1 MLAFSTRGWDRFF
14 AEWVMP
20 TVQLL
25 IPAVLALLILLAL
38 AGLITRWLVAT
49 KAQAWPPVLCWIW
62 GVAGALAITAAA
74 AFFSMFPMFE
84 PFGPGLWLSWAG
96 GVLCAAGGLLI
107 AHAAGC
113 LRWTSLPAGHQVMP
127 VPSAVFC
134 ALAWAALFSCFYSWG
149 SRHRLVVAEI
159 SLAMLGVVAI
169 GLSLGQNLRLQVI
182 VRNAHGTTDVAA
194 SEYVMA
200 RLQSLGSK
208 PSASPDVAR
217 ETDLSRLRSED
228 LSAIP
233 AGAIAGTLAKIMY
246 AVQPGLTWR
255 ANVTLVDPDR
265 ATVAL
270 TRNNRL
276 VATTAV
282 SRAAL
287 RLPGCPRDLA
297 APQLEHEQGRNRAQ
311 LLTATA
317 AFVLVRL
324 SQCHPQRLEPALC
337 GAQRW
342 KSVALQLIANE
353 PALSGDDPALRVY
366 LLRKAVNLDPGYGL
380 ARIAYLNELILGPTG
395 PANRFRFARMLDQ
408 ELQLTKREGD
418 PQEGC
423 KAGWE
428 FPRLQIC
435 YSSTALRINGVLH
448 ELAEADGTL
457 SPDGRS
463 ALLTAKARV
472 ATLKTDA
479 KAIAQLPDG
488 NNDTAKD
495 FAVYLAPVAEGLS
508 SAIDLLVQRCQ
519 LPDGQ
524 PENPPDVTP
533 SSPDFQYQRACLAA
547 VEYLEGGPNRQLGQL
562 LDCLLYAGR
571 PNSIVQRDV
580 SFTQL
585 LKQDP
590 EGQQIRTTLGIDE
603 HSSFTRYTH
612 RLTEWWKQRCSS

>member
-1 MLAFSTRGWDRFF
+1 MLAISTQGWDRFF
-14 AEWVMP
+14 AEWVLP
-20 TVQLL
+20 TVQLVVA
-25 IPAVLALLILLAL
+25 AVLALLMLLAL
-38 AGLITRWLVAT
+38 AGLITRRLVVT
-49 KAQAWPPVLCWIW
+49 KAQAWPPEVCWVW
-62 GVAGALAITAAA
+62 GVAGALAMTAAA
-74 AFFSMFPMFE
+74 ALFSAFPMFK
-84 PFGPGLWLSWAG
+84 PFGPGVWLPWAG
-96 GVLCAAGGLLI
+96 GVLCAVGVLLV
-107 AHAAGC
+107 AHAVGW
-113 LRWTSLPAGHQVMP
+113 LRWTGLSAAHQVMP
-127 VPSAVFC
+127 VPSAVVF
-134 ALAWAALFSCFYSWG
+134 ALAWAVLFSCFFSWG
-149 SRHRLVVAEI
+149 SHRRLVVAEI
-159 SLAMLGVVAI
+159 GLAMLGVVAI
-169 GLSLGQNLRLQVI
+169 GLSLGQNLRLLVI
-182 VRNAHGTTDVAA
+182 ARDARGTTDVAA

-208 PSASPDVAR
+208 PAAGLDVAR

-246 AVQPGLTWR
+246 AVRPGLTWR
-255 ANVTLVDPDR
+255 ANITLVDPDR
-265 ATVAL
+265 ATVTL

-276 VATTAV
+276 VGTTAV

-287 RLPGCPRDLA
+287 HLPGCPKDLA
-297 APQLEHEQGRNRAQ
+297 APQPEHEQGRNRAQ

-324 SQCHPQRLEPALC
+324 SQCHPQRLESALC

-366 LLRKAVNLDPGYGL
+366 LLREAVNLDPGYGL

-408 ELQLTKREGD
+408 ELQLTKTDGGPE
-418 PQEGC
+418 EEC
-423 KAGWE
+423 KEGWE

-457 SPDGRS
+457 SPDGQS
-463 ALLTAKARV
+463 ALHTARARV
-472 ATLKTDA
+472 ETLKTDA

-495 FAVYLAPVAEGLS
+495 FAVYLIPVAEGLS
-508 SAIDLLVQRCQ
+508 SAIDLLMQRCH
-519 LPDGQ
+519 PNGQ
-524 PENPPDVTP
+524 PEDPPAVTP
-533 SSPDFQYQRACLAA
+533 SSPDFQYQQACLAA
-547 VEYLEGGPNRQLGQL
+547 LEYLEGGPERQLGQL

-571 PNSIVQRDV
+571 PNSVVQRDV

-603 HSSFTRYTH
+603 HS
-612 RLTEWWKQRCSS
+612 